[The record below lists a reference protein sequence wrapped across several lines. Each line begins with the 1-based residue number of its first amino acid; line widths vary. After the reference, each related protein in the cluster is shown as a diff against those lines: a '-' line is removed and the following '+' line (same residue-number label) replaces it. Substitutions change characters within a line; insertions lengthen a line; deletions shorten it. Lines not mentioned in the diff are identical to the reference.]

1 MPTLAI
7 DIAARLATFQ
17 DSLDKIG
24 RQGEQL
30 SGRLTKA
37 FGTVK
42 ASLAG
47 LAGGLSAG
55 AFVSFIKTGID
66 AADSLGKLSQQLG
79 VSTESLSALNFAASL
94 SGSSA
99 EELSQAM
106 TKLAKAAT
114 DTAAGTGEAL
124 GAFKALGVSVKD
136 AAGNLR
142 GTEDLLLELADRFS
156 KIEDGTGK
164 TAIAMRLFGE
174 SGARLIPFLNN
185 GRAGLQGLREEAE
198 QLGIVIGGETARKAE
213 AFNDNMQRLAAQS
226 ERFRVA
232 MVENLIGP
240 LARVAERMADAARS
254 GGGFLGVLQAPFKLN
269 DIELAE
275 KQLGDLTDRLLTSE
289 RRLSEM
295 RRTPLSDPTAKALE
309 ASIAADRQRAEEL
322 VKLLGVLRK
331 ETDAFGT
338 PIKTEDGR
346 KKPAPG
352 LPPTSTGPDQGA
364 QFLETLR
371 KRLLAI
377 EQDEY
382 AVLRLEAAQKKVLA
396 SAEPLIAALQR
407 QTEFQKQHAE
417 AVQRD
422 AAAQEAE
429 QQRRFA
435 LVDGVAKYVEGLE
448 EETALQKLSNEQRI
462 ITTQLLRL
470 EQAGISKTSE
480 EYAAAGERIR
490 AAVNANAGAVLTR
503 ELRTPLEKANEEMQ
517 RLRDLFGSGAIG
529 AVTFQRGVAA
539 INEELNKT
547 DSATQSAEDAVKSL
561 GLTFSSAFEEAVAGG
576 KSFRDILKG
585 IESDLLK
592 LGTRKLVTEPL
603 LKSFEGLI
611 GGGVKGL
618 FGGNS
623 ASSVGY
629 QNSFDN
635 PSTGGGGGSGGFGDI
650 LGAIFSKF
658 IGSFAEGTDYVPR
671 DGFAMVHK
679 GERIVTAE
687 ENRRGRGDINV
698 TVRVDGNAMPSTR
711 QSAGQLG
718 HALGTRIARD
728 VRRNG

>member
-1 MPTLAI
+1 MSK
-7 DIAARLATFQ
+7 RLDRAF
-17 DSLDKIG
+17 
-24 RQGEQL
+24 
-30 SGRLTKA
+30 SGIRN
-37 FGTVK
+37 
-42 ASLAG
+42 SIAG
-47 LAGGLSAG
+47 LGVGLSAG
-55 AFVSFIKTGID
+55 GFAAFVKTGID

-94 SGSSA
+94 SGASA

-142 GTEDLLLELADRFS
+142 GTEDLLLELADRFA

-295 RRTPLSDPTAKALE
+295 RRTPLSEPTAKALE
-309 ASIAADRQRAEEL
+309 ESIAADRKRAEEL

-338 PIKTEDGR
+338 PIPAGDT
-346 KKPAPG
+346 KKRPAPG
-352 LPPTSTGPDQGA
+352 LPSTGPDQGQ

-382 AVLRLEAAQKKVLA
+382 AVLRLEASQKKVLA
-396 SAEPLIAALQR
+396 AAEPLIAALQR

-435 LVDGVAKYVEGLE
+435 LVDGVARYVEQLE
-448 EETALQKLSNEQRI
+448 DETALQKLSNEQRL
-462 ITTQLLRL
+462 ITTQLLQL
-470 EQAGISKTSE
+470 ERAGIEATSSE
-480 EYAAAGERIR
+480 FAAAAERIR
-490 AAVNANAGAVLTR
+490 AAVNAAAGAQVVDSLKG
-503 ELRTPLEKANEEMQ
+503 PLERARDEVT
-517 RLRDLFGSGAIG
+517 RLNDLFAAGAIDVDTYRA
-529 AVTFQRGVAA
+529 AVEKLAEEFRKAKDAGKSTTDVAKE
-539 INEELNKT
+539 I
-547 DSATQSAEDAVKSL
+547 
-561 GLTFSSAFEEAVAGG
+561 GLTFSSAFEDAVSGG

-603 LKSFEGLI
+603 LDAFSNFLKPKD
-611 GGGVKGL
+611 GGGASNILGSIFSAI
-618 FGGNS
+618 FGGGKADGGPVEPGKGYIVGERGPEWFMPRS
-623 ASSVGY
+623 AGTIIP
-629 QNSFDN
+629 N
-635 PSTGGGGGSGGFGDI
+635 GSG
-650 LGAIFSKF
+650 
-658 IGSFAEGTDYVPR
+658 
-671 DGFAMVHK
+671 
-679 GERIVTAE
+679 
-687 ENRRGRGDINV
+687 GDINV
-698 TVRVDGNAMPSTR
+698 TVRVDGNAMPTTR
-711 QSAGQLG
+711 QSASQLG
-718 HALGTRIARD
+718 YALGTRIARD